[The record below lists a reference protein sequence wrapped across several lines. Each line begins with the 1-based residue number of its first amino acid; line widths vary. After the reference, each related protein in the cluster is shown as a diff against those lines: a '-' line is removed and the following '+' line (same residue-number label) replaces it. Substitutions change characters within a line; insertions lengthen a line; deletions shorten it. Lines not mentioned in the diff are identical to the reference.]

1 MQMPR
6 YRDREYHE
14 RERIKERDMHQYMNR
29 QDQNRSS
36 YYMPDEYQRPR
47 LMKSYSQKPAENI
60 SLAAPSSYDTNQYE
74 ELKEERSY
82 QSLS

>member
-14 RERIKERDMHQYMNR
+14 RERTKERDMHQYMNR
-29 QDQNRSS
+29 QDQNRSGN
-36 YYMPDEYQRPR
+36 YMPDEYQRPR
-47 LMKSYSQKPAENI
+47 LMKSYSQRPPENI

-74 ELKEERSY
+74 EVKEERSY
-82 QSLS
+82 